1 MSIACSLHNVMGK
14 ISKITSVL
22 ISSGFTTSATFKMA
36 DSVAENRKMYVE
48 MPVGEKRAQYKC
60 GNNFVTLD
68 KVETWASKSQNL
80 EDSVKVDRNKLNKYT
95 EAGFG
100 PFSSNPSLNQ
110 SVSMWAGDI
119 TTLEIDAIVN
129 AANESLMG
137 GGGVDGAIHRAAG
150 PQLKAECATL
160 HGCPTGQAKITGGY
174 KLPAKYIIHT
184 VGPRGEKPDLLKS
197 CYQNCLEI
205 LRKENLR
212 SIAFPCI
219 STGIY
224 GYPQENAAK
233 VALTTVRKFM
243 DQHPDS
249 IERVIFCLFLKEDI
263 EIYSRLMQ
271 VAFPAQ

>member
-1 MSIACSLHNVMGK
+1 MSDSLAALTIAS
-14 ISKITSVL
+14 ISKVVISPAHMDTDWFSDGLELNGPKPASVYL
-22 ISSGFTTSATFKMA
+22 FNLFLS
-36 DSVAENRKMYVE
+36 
-48 MPVGEKRAQYKC
+48 
-60 GNNFVTLD
+60 TLT
-68 KVETWASKSQNL
+68 ESSKSQNL